1 MQTNKLILLKQ
12 TLFLSIM
19 LVTNYWTITVY
30 SEVNIY
36 NNISL
41 FGLLL
46 EPIIWL
52 IFIITLFIF
61 TPLTVLSFWRL
72 RKGGDLKILNKIFRI
87 ICASIL
93 IIFVATFISTVF
105 EEIYWYGSIP
115 GFGYWYNLRH
125 LITERLSWSY
135 YSDVNFGFMY
145 DVNNIIV
152 YLPHLIIVALLYL
165 AYRTNKLLDISKN
178 LDF

>member
-19 LVTNYWTITVY
+19 LVINYWTIIVY

-41 FGLLL
+41 FGILL
-46 EPIIWL
+46 EPIIWF

-61 TPLTVLSFWRL
+61 TPLTVLLFWRL
-72 RKGGDLKILNKIFRI
+72 NKGGDLKILNKIFRI

-93 IIFVATFISTVF
+93 IIFATTFILTIG
-105 EEIYWYGSIP
+105 EQLYWRMP
-115 GFGYWYNLRH
+115 GLGFWYNLWY
-125 LITERLSWSY
+125 LITSHLSWSY
-135 YSDVNFGFMY
+135 FSDINYGFIE
-145 DVNNIIV
+145 DVKQILV
-152 YLPHLIIVALLYL
+152 YLPHLIIAALLYS
-165 AYRTNKLLDISKN
+165 AFRTNELLDTAKI
-178 LDF
+178 

>member
-19 LVTNYWTITVY
+19 LVINYWTIIVY

-41 FGLLL
+41 FGILL
-46 EPIIWL
+46 EPIIWF

-61 TPLTVLSFWRL
+61 TPLTVLLFWRL
-72 RKGGDLKILNKIFRI
+72 NKGGDLKILDKIFRI

-93 IIFVATFISTVF
+93 IIFATTFILTIG
-105 EEIYWYGSIP
+105 EQLYWRMP
-115 GFGYWYNLRH
+115 GLGFWYNLWY
-125 LITERLSWSY
+125 LITSHLSWSY
-135 YSDVNFGFMY
+135 FSDINYGFIE
-145 DVNNIIV
+145 DVKQILV
-152 YLPHLIIVALLYL
+152 YLPHLIIAALLYS
-165 AYRTNKLLDISKN
+165 AFRTNELLDTAKI
-178 LDF
+178 